1 MMGAAWRL
9 VLLALAFILSTCT
22 AFHVSPTSFGRQPVG
37 RAASL
42 RPSATQSQH
51 VAPFTRASRHTGA
64 SRTTTR
70 GPSMAAGEP
79 GSSKSAQRVAAVA
92 AVASAATLTG
102 SAVPAHADNFAE
114 YFANGIVGTI
124 NGPGILAIPIVL
136 GIGLASAIAFFIY
149 FFSQPRE
156 YDD

>member
-1 MMGAAWRL
+1 MMSAAWRC
-9 VLLALAFILSTCT
+9 VLLALAFVLTTCT
-22 AFHVSPTSFGRQPVG
+22 AFHVSPTSFGRQPVR

-51 VAPFTRASRHTGA
+51 VAPNTRAARHTGV
-64 SRTTTR
+64 SRQTTR

-79 GSSKSAQRVAAVA
+79 RSSKSAQRVAAVA

-102 SAVPAHADNFAE
+102 SAVPAHADNFAQ
-114 YFANGIVGTI
+114 YFAQGVVGAI